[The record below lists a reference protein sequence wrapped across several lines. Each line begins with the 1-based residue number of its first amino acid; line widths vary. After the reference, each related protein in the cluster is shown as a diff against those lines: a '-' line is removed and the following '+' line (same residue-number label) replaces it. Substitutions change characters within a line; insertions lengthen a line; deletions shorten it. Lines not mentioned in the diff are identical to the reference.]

1 MDLRRLDEF
10 ISALPSRK
18 IAIAGDFFL
27 DQYMVIDPELVEKSI
42 ETGLDA
48 HQVVEMR
55 PSPGAAGSVT
65 TKVAALGTGIIY
77 AVTILG
83 DDGNGYEL
91 SRELKSIG
99 VRFDHVLLRADRFTP
114 TYGKP
119 MIRRA
124 KGSEEEINRIDVK
137 NRQPVPE
144 DAEAAII
151 RSLRQLAAEVDAIIV
166 LDQVEQPNCGVI
178 TDAVREEL
186 CRIAAEHPKLIVFAD
201 SRNRIGLFRDI
212 MVKPNFKEASRALG
226 RGGAK
231 ESLDAAKQMAGE
243 LAAANRRPVFLTVGA
258 KGIITAGAAAAEPA
272 AAATVVPALPV
283 RGPIDTTGAGDTVTA
298 GVVCALSAGA
308 NAIEAAE
315 MGNLAASV
323 TIRQLGTTGTA
334 TPEQMRAALREF
346 AS

>member
-10 ISALPSRK
+10 LSAFPSKK

-48 HQVVEMR
+48 HQVVEIR

-65 TKVAALGTGIIY
+65 TKVAALGTGTIY

-137 NRQPVPE
+137 NRQPVPA
-144 DAEAAII
+144 DAEEIII
-151 RSLRQLAAEVDAIIV
+151 RSLRQLAGEVDAIIV

-178 TDAVREEL
+178 TDAVRDAL
-186 CRIAAEHPKLIVFAD
+186 CKIAAEHPKLIVLAD
-201 SRNRIGLFRDI
+201 SRNRIGFFRRMMI
-212 MVKPNFKEASRALG
+212 KPNFKEASRALG
-226 RGGAK
+226 RGGTR
-231 ESLDAAKQMAGE
+231 ESLDAAKQMASE
-243 LAAANRRPVFLTVGA
+243 LAAANGRPAFLTVGA
-258 KGIITAGAAAAEPA
+258 KGIVVAEA
-272 AAATVVPALPV
+272 SGATVVVPAPPV

-298 GVVCALSAGA
+298 GVVCAMSAGA

-334 TPEQMRAALREF
+334 TPEQMREAARRQN
-346 AS
+346 

>member
-1 MDLRRLDEF
+1 MDLRRLDECLA
-10 ISALPSRK
+10 ALPSKK

-65 TKVAALGTGIIY
+65 TKVAALGTGTIY

-137 NRQPVPE
+137 NRTPVAA

-151 RSLRQLAAEVDAIIV
+151 SSLRQLADEVDAIIV

-186 CRIAAEHPKLIVFAD
+186 CNIAAGHPNLIIFAD
-201 SRNRIGLFRDI
+201 SRNRVGLFREI
-212 MVKPNFKEASRALG
+212 TIKPNFKEAARALG
-226 RGGAK
+226 RTGTR
-231 ESLDAAKQMAGE
+231 ESVDAAQQMACE

-258 KGIITAGAAAAEPA
+258 KGIVVAEPSRGGAAAASVA
-272 AAATVVPALPV
+272 PALPV
-283 RGPIDTTGAGDTVTA
+283 RSPIDTTGAGDTVTA
-298 GVVCALSAGA
+298 GVVCAFTAGA
-308 NAIEAAE
+308 GAIEAAE

-334 TPEQMRAALREF
+334 TPAQMRDALKEMVG
-346 AS
+346 